1 MPVPVPVPEL
11 VLVLVLGVLMAR
23 TTTLVSVRPCGAVAR
38 VSWRDYEVATLA
50 AQGTNPPLWPTCVTE
65 APQGEG
71 PHVAAEAA
79 ATASTV
85 RLAAM
90 SASTNAV
97 VADAAWRAHADEQP
111 PRRQHSEVARAA
123 AAATAEIAA
132 KVVITAAHR
141 ARGRGGMCGSLPAGL
156 ALSAGRASAAR
167 QALPAAS
174 PPRDAARPNPEAVAG
189 VVVKAVATV
198 LHTTTPL
205 TPATPTGATSAP
217 LRSEGRAR

>member
-1 MPVPVPVPEL
+1 MPVPEL
-11 VLVLVLGVLMAR
+11 VLVLVLVLGVVMAR

-38 VSWRDYEVATLA
+38 VSWRGYEVATLA
-50 AQGTNPPLWPTCVTE
+50 ARGTNAPLWPTFVTE
-65 APQGEG
+65 VPQGEG

-111 PRRQHSEVARAA
+111 PRRQRSEVARAT

-141 ARGRGGMCGSLPAGL
+141 ARGRGGVCGSLPAGL

-167 QALPAAS
+167 QVLPAAS
-174 PPRDAARPNPEAVAG
+174 PPPDAARPNPEAVAG
-189 VVVKAVATV
+189 VVVKAAAAV
-198 LHTTTPL
+198 LQTTTPL
-205 TPATPTGATSAP
+205 TPATRTGATSAQ

>member
-1 MPVPVPVPEL
+1 MPVPEL
-11 VLVLVLGVLMAR
+11 ELELVLVLGVLMAR

-50 AQGTNPPLWPTCVTE
+50 AQGTNPPLWPMFVTE
-65 APQGEG
+65 VPQGEG

-111 PRRQHSEVARAA
+111 PRRQHSEVAQAA
-123 AAATAEIAA
+123 AAATATAEIAA

-141 ARGRGGMCGSLPAGL
+141 ARGRGGVCGSLPAGL

-205 TPATPTGATSAP
+205 TPATPTGATSAQ